1 MQGHEAISEDLLRSD
16 GASDMIPIHGGL
28 GCAVLELSA
37 TSNIRISTKFRVGLE
52 LDSKLQS
59 VADLAGL
66 QDMRVIGKNS
76 VLTAGSRAS
85 DKKKH
90 THTQKKKQS
99 AKKKKKDKR
108 TNQRVR
114 LSAQQ

>member
-1 MQGHEAISEDLLRSD
+1 MHGHEAISGDLLRSD
-16 GASDMIPIHGGL
+16 GASDMIPIHGRL

-85 DKKKH
+85 DKKKTH
-90 THTQKKKQS
+90 THKKKQS

-114 LSAQQ
+114 LFAQQ